1 MELWFQEFIAYLTA
15 ERGLSRET
23 VKAYGRDVQ
32 FYIDFL
38 GKDLITAQSVYTYLQ
53 MMQDKSYAS
62 SSLYRMVVSLKIFI
76 HFLKREGYVDRE
88 MVLLLDTPKVWQL
101 FPDIL
106 TQEEVSELLGAPN
119 DKTLIGK
126 RDQAL
131 LYVFYSTGIRASE
144 LCKLHCSDIN
154 DEAILVQGKGNKER
168 IVPISAVAIDYVDR
182 YLDMRSDRKNN
193 PPLFLSIRNK
203 RMDRVAIWRRIKF
216 YANMINCNKNISP
229 HSLRHAFATHLLEN
243 GADLRVIQEML
254 GHSDIGTTD
263 RYTHLSQAQLIS
275 SFEALHPRK

>member
-1 MELWFQEFIAYLTA
+1 
-15 ERGLSRET
+15 
-23 VKAYGRDVQ
+23 
-32 FYIDFL
+32 
-38 GKDLITAQSVYTYLQ
+38 
-53 MMQDKSYAS
+53 
-62 SSLYRMVVSLKIFI
+62 MVVSLKIFI

-216 YANMINCNKNISP
+216 YANMINCNKSISP